1 MNLYQLLVKNMNTVT
16 SGQELSQELNM
27 TRAGVW
33 KGIKQLKV
41 QGLIIDSLQSQG
53 YQLKSTQHLLN
64 KEHLES
70 LLPNT
75 YIEIHDS
82 LGSTNEYAK
91 GITQQPALI
100 ITSHQTDGKGRRGK
114 SFYSPKDKGLYMSY
128 VPSGDYS
135 IEDTGMLIIRSAL
148 ALQMAISQYFKI
160 ETEIK
165 WLNDIYL
172 RDRKLAGILIEG
184 SVELQT
190 LTYDQVI
197 IGIGLNLEE
206 TEVRKDLEMIYGS
219 LNLKNYNL
227 FELVQSFIENFSSL
241 KENDLIPLY
250 RSKSM
255 IFGRHVIL
263 DQDNKVYKA
272 IDIDNKGALIIENE
286 KGERNIITH
295 GEVSLKLI

>member
-33 KGIKQLKV
+33 KGIKQLRD

-135 IEDTGMLIIRSAL
+135 IEDTGMLTIRSAL
-148 ALQMAISQYFKI
+148 ALQMAISHYFKI

-184 SVELQT
+184 SVELAPLVGLADGIVDIVETGST
-190 LTYDQVI
+190 LKANGLEVI
-197 IGIGLNLEE
+197 DWVTDISA
-206 TEVRKDLEMIYGS
+206 R
-219 LNLKNYNL
+219 
-227 FELVQSFIENFSSL
+227 
-241 KENDLIPLY
+241 LIA
-250 RSKSM
+250 
-255 IFGRHVIL
+255 
-263 DQDNKVYKA
+263 NTA
-272 IDIDNKGALIIENE
+272 
-286 KGERNIITH
+286 
-295 GEVSLKLI
+295 SLKLRKNDIEELQKKLEAVTK